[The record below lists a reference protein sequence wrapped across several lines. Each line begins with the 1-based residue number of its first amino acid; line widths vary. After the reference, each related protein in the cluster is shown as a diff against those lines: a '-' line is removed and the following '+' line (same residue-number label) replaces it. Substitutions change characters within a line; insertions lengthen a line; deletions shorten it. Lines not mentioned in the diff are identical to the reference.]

1 MCVVGKRR
9 QLGSRV
15 YSLDWL
21 GDPARSVVLL
31 MRRTGPELPL
41 QSDQANAR
49 SLAGYDLQRELN
61 EALRLQVP
69 DQIIP

>member
-1 MCVVGKRR
+1 
-9 QLGSRV
+9 
-15 YSLDWL
+15 
-21 GDPARSVVLL
+21 
-31 MRRTGPELPL
+31 MRRTGPDLAL

-49 SLAGYDLQRELN
+49 SFARYDLQRELN